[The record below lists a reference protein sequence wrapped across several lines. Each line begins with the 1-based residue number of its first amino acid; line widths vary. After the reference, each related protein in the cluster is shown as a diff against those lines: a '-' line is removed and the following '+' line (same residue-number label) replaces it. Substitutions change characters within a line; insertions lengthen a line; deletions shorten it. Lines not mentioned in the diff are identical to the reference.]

1 MKAISAL
8 WPAVRRRVDV
18 PENGAAIGY
27 DRGLRVIL
35 WAMVVTSP
43 LELVVVHHLLPWA
56 WVRWAHLVLAV
67 AAVLWSLGFIASLWV
82 YPHAV
87 DDERLRI
94 RFGGLLDVVI
104 PVRLIESVRAER
116 VSKGQ
121 SKLAEMVGETLS
133 VEVGGMTNLVV
144 RLREPYEV
152 NGFGRVRAVR
162 FTADDP
168 REAVRQVTRYISH
181 SETLGQDGGKA
192 R

>member
-1 MKAISAL
+1 MKAISAM

-18 PENGAAIGY
+18 PEGGAAIGY

-43 LELVVVHHLLPWA
+43 LELVVVHHLLPWEWA
-56 WVRWAHLVLAV
+56 RWAHLAV
-67 AAVLWSLGFIASLWV
+67 MAAAVLWSLGFIASLWV

-87 DDERLRI
+87 NDERLRI

-104 PVRLIESVRAER
+104 PVRLIESVRSER

-121 SKLAEMVGETLS
+121 SKLAEVVGETLS

-144 RLREPYEV
+144 RLREPHEV

-168 REAVRQVTRYISH
+168 REAVRQVTRYISR
-181 SETLGQDGGKA
+181 SETHGQDGGKA
-192 R
+192 G

>member
-1 MKAISAL
+1 MKVVSAL

-27 DRGLRVIL
+27 YRGLRAVL
-35 WAMVVTSP
+35 WAMVVMSP

-56 WVRWAHLVLAV
+56 WARWAHLALMV
-67 AAVLWSLGFIASLWV
+67 AAALWSLGFIASLWV
-82 YPHAV
+82 YPHTV

-181 SETLGQDGGKA
+181 SETLGQDDGRAG
-192 R
+192 